1 MSDDPTAATSS
12 SPEMSFERLA
22 RLVREEWPAID
33 ATALSQTNG
42 DEEKLVELVAK
53 TTGHTRALVRA
64 QVAELRRLSR
74 GERLRSW
81 LADLDADDLVRRASS
96 RAKELARDL
105 EGQAVEEASRRIK
118 QNPLTSLLLAL
129 GLGLL
134 LGIFIGGSRRRE

>member
-1 MSDDPTAATSS
+1 MSDEPTASTSS
-12 SPEMSFERLA
+12 APDTNFQRLA
-22 RLVREEWPAID
+22 RLVGEEWPAVD
-33 ATALSQTNG
+33 ATALSETNG